1 MIASRALT
9 NRNRAPNSKNEEV
22 SNKKISMKEEGP
34 QPPSKKKK
42 KKHPKEIKYG
52 IGNTCKL
59 FNPIQMEKKKMPF

>member
-9 NRNRAPNSKNEEV
+9 NRNRAPNSRNEEV

-34 QPPSKKKK
+34 MSPPKKK

-59 FNPIQMEKKKMPF
+59 FNPIKMEKKKMPF